1 MLERALSADVA
12 IVGGGV
18 AGIAA
23 LASLRA
29 RGVDAVLLES
39 EAELGGKVRAV
50 AKGGAVLPRGPLVW
64 DERHASIARLLE
76 LLGLSD
82 DVVPLPPSAR
92 ARYVVRHGRLR
103 PLEPPLRTLLA
114 TSAAILLD
122 RVSPVAI
129 APATDAEEL
138 SAAACFP
145 GLVGGEPGRLGRT
158 LRALRAAA
166 TPQAVLP
173 QLAPAGV
180 APGELAPSGLAGVRT
195 LRGGLWRIGAAAAAR
210 WPVHLGVRVE
220 AVDDTARGARVLAR
234 DHNGSLIVEAKAVLL
249 ATEAPVAAGLL
260 PARLGLGSMLSQ
272 VQYAPIALVHWQEPP
287 GGSKLPHGFGWRA
300 PPREHCFAL
309 GTLFVSDILG
319 DGSLGDGSLQDGGD
333 DVRAPAA
340 AASAD
345 DGGRRDRSPR
355 RFATFVGGT
364 LTPERALLSDAELGR
379 VVGEEVRRLGGRMG
393 PVLHVERWPLAVA
406 LAVHGFETRAA
417 AIQAR
422 LTSTPFALAGSW
434 LGRGA
439 MVDAVESG
447 FAAAD
452 DLLARLAQAATLAP
466 AAPREPAAPAGLA
479 VSSPVSLP
487 VSLQV
492 SLPGSSEPAEP
503 AELRTRPPAGEAASP
518 GTAAEASASRNGKRG
533 TTPLFVVGASYR
545 EGPTDVRARLAAL
558 ERGDDAPSKALV
570 RAGYAEGVVVLET
583 CSRVEW
589 IVSSSR
595 PQWAAELLKSTL
607 SLRVPEARLHA
618 KVGHAAAHYLLR
630 LAMGLDSVAEGEPAV
645 ARQLVLAFET
655 SHKEGRAD
663 RVLRLSWR
671 GVQQLLGERRRRGVV
686 QHGLGVQTLALEE
699 LAARGVTTN
708 DEVLVFGQGEIG
720 RAVLHALRESGHSR
734 VEAHRRATHEAF
746 LEAARRARAV
756 VVCTG
761 GPAAFL
767 ELPPRDA
774 DAPPGVV
781 IDVGVPEQVKAAPGW
796 TSVALEELLQRP
808 RRLLDDDTRAW
819 LVEQVAQAADRLSR
833 DLADPPPTTTLGV
846 IDEERRVFL
855 RETLPPLLEKLPQ
868 QSAEEVR
875 KAVAAFAHHLME
887 RVREGG
893 VS

>member
-12 IVGGGV
+12 VVGGGL

-29 RGVDAVLLES
+29 RGVDAVLLER
-39 EAELGGKVRAV
+39 EADLGGKVRAV
-50 AKGGAVLPRGPLVW
+50 AKGSALLPRGPLVW
-64 DERHASIARLLE
+64 DERHASITRLLD
-76 LLGLSD
+76 LLGLGD
-82 DVVPLPPSAR
+82 DVVRLPRRAR
-92 ARYVVRHGRLR
+92 ARFVVRHGRLR
-103 PLEPPLRTLLA
+103 PLEPRLRTLLA
-114 TSAAILLD
+114 TSAAAWLD

-129 APATDAEEL
+129 APATDVEEL
-138 SAAACFP
+138 STAACFP
-145 GLVGGEPGRLGRT
+145 GLMGGEPGRLERAVRR
-158 LRALRAAA
+158 LRGDASSSL
-166 TPQAVLP
+166 
-173 QLAPAGV
+173 LAPPAS
-180 APGELAPSGLAGVRT
+180 PSSFTSPGLAGART
-195 LRGGLWRIGAAAAAR
+195 LRGGLWRIGEAAAVK
-210 WPVHLGVRVE
+210 WPVRLGVRVE
-220 AVDDTARGARVLAR
+220 AVDDTARGARILAR
-234 DHNGSLIVEAKAVLL
+234 DHQGSLIIESKLVLL
-249 ATEAPVAAGLL
+249 TAEAPVVAGML
-260 PARLGLGSMLSQ
+260 PARVGVTSTISEIK
-272 VQYAPIALVHWQEPP
+272 YAPIAIVHWEEPP
-287 GGSKLPHGFGWRA
+287 GGSHLPHGFGWRA
-300 PPREHCFAL
+300 PPRERCFAL

-319 DGSLGDGSLQDGGD
+319 ADGENG
-333 DVRAPAA
+333 APAGA
-340 AASAD
+340 L
-345 DGGRRDRSPR
+345 RR

-406 LAVHGFETRAA
+406 LPVHGHDTRVA
-417 AIQAR
+417 AIQER
-422 LTSTPFALAGSW
+422 LASTPFAVAGSW
-434 LGRGA
+434 LGRGT

-452 DLLARLAQAATLAP
+452 QLVARLARP
-466 AAPREPAAPAGLA
+466 VPMA
-479 VSSPVSLP
+479 VT
-487 VSLQV
+487 
-492 SLPGSSEPAEP
+492 A
-503 AELRTRPPAGEAASP
+503 AASP
-518 GTAAEASASRNGKRG
+518 SLHVSSTIVAALPDGAAEQQLEPPIEPPIAQLAGPEAARSRRG
-533 TTPLFVVGASYR
+533 ITPLFVVGASYR

-558 ERGDDAPSKALV
+558 EGGDDAPSKALV
-570 RAGYAEGVVVLET
+570 RAGYADGVVVLET

-607 SLRVPEARLHA
+607 SLRIPEARLHA

-645 ARQLVLAFET
+645 GRQLVLAFEQA
-655 SHKEGRAD
+655 HKEGGAD

-671 GVQQLLGERRRRGVV
+671 AVQQLLGERRRRGVV

-699 LAARGVTTN
+699 LAARGVTSK

-720 RAVLHALRESGHSR
+720 RAVLHALRESGFSR
-734 VEAHRRATHEAF
+734 VEAYRRATHDAF
-746 LEAARRARAV
+746 HEAARRARAA

-767 ELPPRDA
+767 ELPEREPGA
-774 DAPPGVV
+774 GEGVV
-781 IDVGVPEQVKAAPGW
+781 VDVGVPEQVKAAPGW
-796 TSVALEELLQRP
+796 AQVTLEELLQRP

-819 LVEQVAQAADRLSR
+819 LVDQVAQAADRLSR
-833 DLADPPPTTTLGV
+833 DLASPPPTSTLGV

-875 KAVAAFAHHLME
+875 KACAAFAHHLME